1 MRNSRKAGGEM
12 KLLIIRHGQSEAD
25 LLNVHEGR
33 ADFALTEAG
42 KTQAGN
48 MARAVCKNHC
58 ITRIYSSPLKRAAE
72 TAGYL
77 ALETGLSV
85 EMLDDLMEFQNGL
98 IAGMDRAEA
107 LEKYPPVENL
117 PLHESVYGQ
126 ESKLEFR
133 FRAERA
139 LSRILSENDAEA
151 TVAVVTHGGM
161 INQLYHAFLKLPVES
176 AAGFPTGDT
185 GVHCWLVSGKKRL
198 ILQANDTSHNDRE
211 P

>member
-1 MRNSRKAGGEM
+1 M

-33 ADFALTEAG
+33 ADFALTELG
-42 KTQAGN
+42 KAQAGN
-48 MARAVCKNHC
+48 MARAVCSRHG
-58 ITRIYSSPLKRAAE
+58 ITRICSSPLKRAME
-72 TAGYL
+72 TADYL
-77 ALETGLSV
+77 AMETGLSV
-85 EMLDDLMEFQNGL
+85 ESMDDLMEFQNGL

-139 LSRILSENDAEA
+139 LSRILSENGPED

-161 INQLYHAFLKLPVES
+161 INQLYHAFLHLPVES
-176 AAGFPTGDT
+176 GMGFPTGDT
-185 GVHCWLVSGKKRL
+185 GVHCWLVSENGRRVL
-198 ILQANDTSHNDRE
+198 CGNDTSHNE
-211 P
+211 NTEKQP